1 MRREDGKTSLEII
14 LILVIT
20 IIIVGVIVAMVYEK
34 PKKQENTTNTIKT
47 TQNTTDVQSSINDN
61 QNSLEMKSPERPVNI
76 QNEE

>member
-1 MRREDGKTSLEII
+1 
-14 LILVIT
+14 
-20 IIIVGVIVAMVYEK
+20 MVYEK
-34 PKKQENTTNTIKT
+34 PKKQENTTNTINT